1 MMNLTILGSTGSIG
15 TQALEVLEAS
25 SDISVRAL
33 GAGRNIKL
41 LEEQIRKFHPRF
53 ACVAEEALAKEL
65 AVRVGDTD
73 TEVLSGSEGM
83 EFLAGEPGS
92 DTVLAAIV
100 GFAGLVPSLSAAKA
114 GKRLALANKETL
126 VSGGDLVRRALSESG
141 GEMIPVDSE
150 HSAVFQCLEAI
161 PFKQR
166 EKEVKR
172 IILTASGGPFAGR
185 TRAELSDITPEAA
198 LKHPNWDM
206 GAKITIDS
214 ATLMNKGL
222 EVLEA
227 AQLFGVTVDKIDVV
241 VHRQSIIHSMIEL
254 VDGAVLAQ
262 LGVPDMKLPIQYALT
277 YPARLPMTDNTLDL
291 AKVGTL
297 TFEEPDKDTFRCL
310 ALAYEAAKAGHTMPC
325 VLNGANEAAV
335 SLFLNKKIG
344 FLDIAEILSR
354 VMQAHKIVKCPALS
368 DIIEADHWA
377 REETLRLSQTL

>member
-15 TQALEVLEAS
+15 TQALEVVDAS
-25 SDISVRAL
+25 DNIKVRAL

-41 LEEQIRKFHPRF
+41 LEEQIRAYRPRY
-53 ACVAEEALAKEL
+53 ACVADRALAQEL
-65 AVRVGDTD
+65 KTRVADTD
-73 TEVLSGSEGM
+73 TEVLSGAEGM

-92 DTVLAAIV
+92 DTVIAAIV
-100 GFAGLVPSLSAAKA
+100 GFAGLVPSLAAAKA

-126 VSGGDLVRRALSESG
+126 VSGGDLVRRALTESG

-161 PFKQR
+161 PVPQR
-166 EKEVKR
+166 EAEVKR

-185 TRAELSDITPEAA
+185 TRDELSEITPEAA
-198 LKHPNWDM
+198 LRHPNWDM

-227 AQLFGVTVDKIDVV
+227 AQLFGVTVDKIGVV

-277 YPARLPMTDNTLDL
+277 YPKRLPMQDNALDL

-297 TFEEPDKDTFRCL
+297 TFEEPDTKTFRCL

-325 VLNGANEAAV
+325 VLNGANEVAV
-335 SLFLNKKIG
+335 SLFLQKKIG
-344 FLDIAEILSR
+344 FLEIAEILER
-354 VMQAHKIVKCPALS
+354 VMQAHNVVPEPELF
-368 DIIEADHWA
+368 DIIEADRWA
-377 REETLRLSQTL
+377 REEALRLSQI